1 MSIKNIYI
9 FIKIIHLQ
17 TVEFRI
23 RKLEELNEQTL
34 AHLGVIHRFMATY
47 MPSTGTHPGHHPP
60 IAEPSSSTEGL
71 RHLDVADMMRPR
83 RVSERSET
91 GMSEA
96 DSHSQLPFIPLKRKR
111 LLARAMTDAAYLN
124 MGATQQSS
132 THLPHP
138 LHLHHED
145 QDEVAAAAVLS
156 EAVEEVEASRENLSR
171 NDSSVSGEL
180 NTLQDESKEDTSHD
194 DSDLGKVVGEVIRV
208 IIFKVF

>member
-1 MSIKNIYI
+1 M
-9 FIKIIHLQ
+9 
-17 TVEFRI
+17 
-23 RKLEELNEQTL
+23 
-34 AHLGVIHRFMATY
+34 GVIHRFMATY

-71 RHLDVADMMRPR
+71 RHLDVAELVRPR

-96 DSHSQLPFIPLKRKR
+96 DSHSQLPFIPLRRKK

-124 MGATQQSS
+124 MSAMQQQSS
-132 THLPHP
+132 HHPHP
-138 LHLHHED
+138 LHPLHGD
-145 QDEVAAAAVLS
+145 QDEVVTGAVLL
-156 EAVEEVEASRENLSR
+156 EAAEEVPDSRDNLSR

-180 NTLQDESKEDTSHD
+180 GTLQDESKENTSHD

-208 IIFKVF
+208 IIIHPSEIWIFK